1 MRLAFFLLLFVN
13 AAFLVWHQL
22 QPAKEPTVV
31 TAVKSSSGNKSIRL
45 LHEVEDSSHNT
56 AEAGPDGAAPPRARE
71 PARPPADD
79 APRANSSAPRT
90 EAKRGSDEPR
100 APAARVE
107 PSPLS
112 EIEKKVQ
119 LAEARQA
126 ERIEANLAARKND
139 ELKARERPPATAE
152 FETSACFTLG
162 PFSVLSSAEA
172 TLANLT
178 NLGLLAVLREHE
190 VRSAQQWW
198 VIDATKDETAAQ
210 KRLSEL
216 RKKKILDAS
225 LITSGEY
232 TNMISLGKYNSESLA
247 NKRVSALVKLGFR
260 PVVEKHF
267 DSTLR
272 YWVDVDETGRPK
284 LTDEQLSDALG
295 GVAGI
300 EKQRRACK

>member
-13 AAFLVWHQL
+13 AAFLIWHQL
-22 QPAKEPTVV
+22 QPSKEPAAVTV
-31 TAVKSSSGNKSIRL
+31 AKSSSGNKSIRL
-45 LHEVEDSSHNT
+45 LHEVEDSPQNT
-56 AEAGPDGAAPPRARE
+56 AEIAGPDGAAPPRARE

-79 APRANSSAPRT
+79 APRANSSASRT
-90 EAKRGSDEPR
+90 ESKRGSDEPR
-100 APAARVE
+100 ARAE
-107 PSPLS
+107 PSSLS

-119 LAEARQA
+119 VAEARQA
-126 ERIEANLAARKND
+126 ERIEANLAARKNE

-152 FETSACFTLG
+152 FATSACFTLG
-162 PFSVLSSAEA
+162 PFSVLNSAEA

-216 RKKKILDAS
+216 RKKKILDGS